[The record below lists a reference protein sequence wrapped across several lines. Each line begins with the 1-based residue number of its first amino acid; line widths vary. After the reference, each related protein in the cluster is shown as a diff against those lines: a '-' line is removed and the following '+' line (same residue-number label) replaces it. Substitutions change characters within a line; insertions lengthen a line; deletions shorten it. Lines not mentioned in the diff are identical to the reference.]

1 MTDNSPRKSRPSLL
15 ERAAQRLDPTP
26 GAPSVPA
33 AAAEPVAPAAPRPT
47 IAVAPPS
54 IPRASVLAPSAT
66 RAAPR
71 PGEPSLRPM
80 PTPAAL
86 ETPRAPG
93 SQTAGDLRKSRRDD
107 IDLEALRE
115 QGFILPDSPTT
126 AIAEEF
132 RIIKRQ
138 LLMNAMASGPNAI
151 KNGNLILVCSSQPNE
166 GKTFCA
172 INLALSIASERDLT
186 VMLIDADFAKP
197 EILSTLGLEGG
208 KGLLDL
214 IIEPTLDLA
223 DCLIR
228 TNIENFA
235 VLPAGRQHNLTTELL
250 ASERMGEIIEDIAKR
265 YPDRIIVVDSP
276 PVLASSA
283 APVLAMYVG
292 QTVYVVEAE
301 NTRDAEIRE
310 GISMLSAC
318 EHIQLLL
325 NKARYQPG
333 GRRYGTYYGY
343 GV

>member
-1 MTDNSPRKSRPSLL
+1 MTDNGASKPGRASSLL
-15 ERAAQRLDPTP
+15 ERAAQRLDT
-26 GAPSVPA
+26 A
-33 AAAEPVAPAAPRPT
+33 APAAPAPRPAPAAPVAT
-47 IAVAPPS
+47 AAVPVPPPA
-54 IPRASVLAPSAT
+54 IPRASVLAP
-66 RAAPR
+66 AAER
-71 PGEPSLRPM
+71 
-80 PTPAAL
+80 
-86 ETPRAPG
+86 PRARVKPDVDP
-93 SQTAGDLRKSRRDD
+93 SRTSRRGE

-126 AIAEEF
+126 TVAEEF
-132 RIIKRQ
+132 RIVKRQ
-138 LLMNAMASGPNAI
+138 LLLNAMARGTNAI

-172 INLALSIASERDLT
+172 VNLALSIASERDLT

-214 IIEPTLDLA
+214 IIDPEVDLA

-228 TNIENFA
+228 TNIENFS

-250 ASERMGEIIEDIAKR
+250 ASERMGDIVDDIAKR
-265 YPDRIIVVDSP
+265 YPDRIIVIDSP

-283 APVLAMYVG
+283 APVLASHVG

-301 NTRDAEIRE
+301 TTREAEVRE
-310 GISMLSAC
+310 GLNLLSEC
-318 EHIQLLL
+318 PNIRLLL
-325 NKARYQPG
+325 NKQRYQPG
-333 GRRYGTYYGY
+333 GRRYGSYYGY

>member
-1 MTDNSPRKSRPSLL
+1 VAPPDAFAGEKSSMTDNSAPKPTRASLL
-15 ERAAQRLDPTP
+15 ERAAQRLD
-26 GAPSVPA
+26 A
-33 AAAEPVAPAAPRPT
+33 APAMAPAVRAPAPT
-47 IAVAPPS
+47 APTAPAPLAVPPPA
-54 IPRASVLAPSAT
+54 IPRASVLAPAAAAEKVRARKESAD
-66 RAAPR
+66 
-71 PGEPSLRPM
+71 PGR
-80 PTPAAL
+80 T
-86 ETPRAPG
+86 
-93 SQTAGDLRKSRRDD
+93 SRRGE

-126 AIAEEF
+126 PIAEEF
-132 RIIKRQ
+132 RIVKRQ
-138 LLMNAMASGPNAI
+138 LLLNAMARGANALA
-151 KNGNLILVCSSQPNE
+151 NGNLILVCSSQPNE

-214 IIEPTLDLA
+214 IIDPEVDLA

-228 TNIENFA
+228 TNVDNFS

-250 ASERMGEIIEDIAKR
+250 ASERIGAIVDDIAKR
-265 YPDRIIVVDSP
+265 YPDRIIVIDSP

-283 APVLAMYVG
+283 APVLASHVG

-301 NTRDAEIRE
+301 TTREAEVRE
-310 GISMLSAC
+310 GLNLLSEC
-318 EHIQLLL
+318 KNIQLLL
-325 NKARYQPG
+325 NKQRYQPG
-333 GRRYGTYYGY
+333 GRRYGSYYGY

>member
-1 MTDNSPRKSRPSLL
+1 MTENGAPKPSRASLL
-15 ERAAQRLDPTP
+15 ERAAQRLDT
-26 GAPSVPA
+26 GATVPVPPPAHPA
-33 AAAEPVAPAAPRPT
+33 ATPAAPPRPV
-47 IAVAPPS
+47 IDAAPPA
-54 IPRASVLAPSAT
+54 IPRASVLAPESAT
-66 RAAPR
+66 RPRKPAPSAEAADA
-71 PGEPSLRPM
+71 LR
-80 PTPAAL
+80 T
-86 ETPRAPG
+86 
-93 SQTAGDLRKSRRDD
+93 SRRDE

-126 AIAEEF
+126 VIAEEF

-138 LLMNAMASGPNAI
+138 LLLNAMARGPNAI
-151 KNGNLILVCSSQPNE
+151 RNGNLILVCSSQPNE

-214 IIEPTLDLA
+214 IIDPELDLA

-228 TNIENFA
+228 TNIDNFT

-250 ASERMGEIIEDIAKR
+250 ASERMGAIVEDIAKR
-265 YPDRIIVVDSP
+265 YPDRIIVIDSP

-283 APVLAMYVG
+283 APVLAMHVG

-301 NTRDAEIRE
+301 TTREPEIRE
-310 GISMLSAC
+310 GLGMLGSC
-318 EHIQLLL
+318 RNIQLLL
-325 NKARYQPG
+325 NKSRYQPG

>member
-1 MTDNSPRKSRPSLL
+1 MTENGAPKPSRASLL
-15 ERAAQRLDPTP
+15 ERAAQRLDT
-26 GAPSVPA
+26 GA
-33 AAAEPVAPAAPRPT
+33 AAAPPVRPAAAPAAPPRPV
-47 IAVAPPS
+47 IEPAAPA
-54 IPRASVLAPSAT
+54 IPRASVLAPESAT
-66 RAAPR
+66 RPRKPAPSA
-71 PGEPSLRPM
+71 ESADALR
-80 PTPAAL
+80 T
-86 ETPRAPG
+86 
-93 SQTAGDLRKSRRDD
+93 SRRDE

-126 AIAEEF
+126 VIAEEF

-138 LLMNAMASGPNAI
+138 LLMNAMARGPNAI
-151 KNGNLILVCSSQPNE
+151 RNGNLILVCSSQPNE

-214 IIEPTLDLA
+214 IIDPELDLA

-228 TNIENFA
+228 TNIENFT

-250 ASERMGEIIEDIAKR
+250 ASERMGQIVEDIAKR
-265 YPDRIIVVDSP
+265 YPDRIIVIDSP

-283 APVLAMYVG
+283 APVLAMHVG

-301 NTRDAEIRE
+301 TTRESEIRE
-310 GISMLSAC
+310 GLGMLGSC
-318 EHIQLLL
+318 GNIQLLL
-325 NKARYQPG
+325 NKSRYQPG

>member
-1 MTDNSPRKSRPSLL
+1 MTDTPKPSRESLL
-15 ERAAQRLDPTP
+15 ERAAQRLDT
-26 GAPSVPA
+26 GA
-33 AAAEPVAPAAPRPT
+33 AAAPIPARPAPAAPPRPVVE
-47 IAVAPPS
+47 VAPPA
-54 IPRASVLAPSAT
+54 IPRASVLAPETVT
-66 RAAPR
+66 RRKPSR
-71 PGEPSLRPM
+71 TPEPDPSR
-80 PTPAAL
+80 
-86 ETPRAPG
+86 
-93 SQTAGDLRKSRRDD
+93 SSRRDE
-107 IDLEALRE
+107 IDLAALRE

-126 AIAEEF
+126 VVAEEF

-138 LLMNAMASGPNAI
+138 LLQNAMATGPNAI
-151 KNGNLILVCSSQPNE
+151 RNGNLILVCSSQPNE

-186 VMLIDADFAKP
+186 VMLVDADFAKP

-214 IIEPTLDLA
+214 IIEPELDLA

-228 TNIENFA
+228 TNIENLS

-250 ASERMGEIIEDIAKR
+250 ASERMGQIVEDIAKR
-265 YPDRIIVVDSP
+265 YSDRIIVIDSP

-283 APVLAMYVG
+283 APVLAMHVG

-301 NTRDAEIRE
+301 TTREAEVRE
-310 GISMLSAC
+310 GLGMLASC
-318 EHIQLLL
+318 RNIQLLL
-325 NKARYQPG
+325 NKSRYQPG

>member
-1 MTDNSPRKSRPSLL
+1 MTDTGAPKPSRASLL
-15 ERAAQRLDPTP
+15 ERAAQQLDT
-26 GAPSVPA
+26 APPAPPPPPRPLA
-33 AAAEPVAPAAPRPT
+33 AAPVRPVVEVAAPA
-47 IAVAPPS
+47 
-54 IPRASVLAPSAT
+54 IPRASVLAPEKPGA
-66 RAAPR
+66 RKPR
-71 PGEPSLRPM
+71 PADPSR
-80 PTPAAL
+80 T
-86 ETPRAPG
+86 
-93 SQTAGDLRKSRRDD
+93 SRRDE
-107 IDLEALRE
+107 IDLDALRE

-132 RIIKRQ
+132 RIVKRQ
-138 LLMNAMASGPNAI
+138 LLLNAMARGPNAI
-151 KNGNLILVCSSQPNE
+151 RNGNLILVCSSQPNE

-214 IIEPTLDLA
+214 IIEPELDLA

-228 TNIENFA
+228 TNIENLS

-250 ASERMGEIIEDIAKR
+250 ASDRMGDIVEDIAQR
-265 YPDRIIVVDSP
+265 YPDRIIVIDSP

-283 APVLAMYVG
+283 APVLAMHVG

-301 NTRDAEIRE
+301 TTREAEVRE
-310 GISMLSAC
+310 GLGMLSSC
-318 EHIQLLL
+318 PNIQLLL
-325 NKARYQPG
+325 NKARFQPG

>member
-1 MTDNSPRKSRPSLL
+1 MTDTGAPKPSRASLL
-15 ERAAQRLDPTP
+15 ERAAQRLD
-26 GAPSVPA
+26 GGQAVAPPAPQPAALAPA
-33 AAAEPVAPAAPRPT
+33 AAATVT
-47 IAVAPPS
+47 VPPPGM
-54 IPRASVLAPSAT
+54 PRASVLAPAGAVA
-66 RAAPR
+66 RPR
-71 PGEPSLRPM
+71 PKPDGEANR
-80 PTPAAL
+80 T
-86 ETPRAPG
+86 
-93 SQTAGDLRKSRRDD
+93 SRRGD

-138 LLMNAMASGPNAI
+138 LLLNAMARGANAL

-214 IIEPTLDLA
+214 IIDPEVDLA

-228 TNIENFA
+228 TNIENFS

-250 ASERMGEIIEDIAKR
+250 ASERMGDIVEDIAKR
-265 YPDRIIVVDSP
+265 YPDRIIVIDSP

-283 APVLAMYVG
+283 APVLASHVG

-301 NTRDAEIRE
+301 STREAEVRE
-310 GISMLSAC
+310 GLGLLSEC
-318 EHIQLLL
+318 KNIQLLL
-325 NKARYQPG
+325 NKQRFQPG

>member
-1 MTDNSPRKSRPSLL
+1 MTENGAPKPSRASLL
-15 ERAAQRLDPTP
+15 ERAAQRLDT
-26 GAPSVPA
+26 GA
-33 AAAEPVAPAAPRPT
+33 
-47 IAVAPPS
+47 AVAPPPARPAAAPTAPPRPVIEPAAPA
-54 IPRASVLAPSAT
+54 IPRASVLAPESAT
-66 RAAPR
+66 RPKKPAPPAEAADA
-71 PGEPSLRPM
+71 LR
-80 PTPAAL
+80 T
-86 ETPRAPG
+86 
-93 SQTAGDLRKSRRDD
+93 SRRDE

-126 AIAEEF
+126 VIAEEF

-138 LLMNAMASGPNAI
+138 LLMNAMARGPNAI
-151 KNGNLILVCSSQPNE
+151 RNGNLILVCSSQPNE

-214 IIEPTLDLA
+214 IIDPELDLA

-228 TNIENFA
+228 TNIENFT

-250 ASERMGEIIEDIAKR
+250 ASERMGAIVEDIAKR
-265 YPDRIIVVDSP
+265 YPDRIIVIDSP

-283 APVLAMYVG
+283 APVLAMHVG

-301 NTRDAEIRE
+301 ATREPEIRE
-310 GISMLSAC
+310 GLAMLGSC
-318 EHIQLLL
+318 RNIQLLL
-325 NKARYQPG
+325 NKSRYQPG